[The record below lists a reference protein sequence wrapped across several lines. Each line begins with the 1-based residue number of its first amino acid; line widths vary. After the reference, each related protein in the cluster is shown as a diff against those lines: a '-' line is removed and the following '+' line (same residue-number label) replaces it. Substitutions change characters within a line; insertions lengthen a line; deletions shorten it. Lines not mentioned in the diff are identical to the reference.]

1 MLKFNTLLKENNID
15 PITVQLVRHQQTGP
29 TSLTPYVL
37 LRTDPERFEAYQRLQ
52 GRQIFN
58 RDFMAAFVVTPTAE
72 TLFANL
78 YRVSQPIRNHFAINC
93 PISLKEFEPGTLMP
107 LKHAQSGT

>member
-1 MLKFNTLLKENNID
+1 
-15 PITVQLVRHQQTGP
+15 
-29 TSLTPYVL
+29 
-37 LRTDPERFEAYQRLQ
+37 
-52 GRQIFN
+52 
-58 RDFMAAFVVTPTAE
+58 MAAFVVTPTAE